1 MVIGYHAVLSRHF
14 IVGGEIFEVDDYS
27 QMQRVKTF
35 SSADEKSCKILHSR
49 NFLCQLKTST
59 DDSPGGYC
67 RMQRVEKNS
76 AIDKI
81 WCKILHS
88 RNFLCQFTTSTDG
101 IVP

>member
-67 RMQRVEKNS
+67 RMQRGVLHIILKVGHP
-76 AIDKI
+76 KI
-81 WCKILHS
+81 ISNQISEQKILM
-88 RNFLCQFTTSTDG
+88 
-101 IVP
+101 